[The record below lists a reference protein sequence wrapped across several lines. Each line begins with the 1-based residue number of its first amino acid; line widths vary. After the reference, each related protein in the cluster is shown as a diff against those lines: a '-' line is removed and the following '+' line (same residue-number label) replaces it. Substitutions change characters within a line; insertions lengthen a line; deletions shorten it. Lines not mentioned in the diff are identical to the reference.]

1 MTSQGQAALFD
12 AIHDIDDIVA
22 VADATGM
29 VVYANQQ
36 AIELLRVV
44 PGTTTLWEAV
54 PAPMADRV
62 RDVIRRTIA
71 EQSSIEFTE
80 RVGVRNDWFD
90 LRFQARGER
99 VVMIGREANARVIR
113 DQLTEFESR
122 LTRVD
127 DRSVTAEELL
137 ARAAAEFRTMA
148 GWDVAESWMLMGGRE
163 WKLIAS
169 VTSGRPGLD
178 EFQAAMD
185 EQRFELHFGL
195 PGLAARTLHPVYLE
209 ELTPEHGF
217 VPGNLATA
225 AGLRAGLA
233 VPLLSNGNA
242 VAILVFLHGESFG
255 NDPSRGL
262 VEAFLPRLAELIG
275 HARELEMAD
284 HLFELSLDGLVVA
297 GTDRYFR
304 RVNPAFCEMLGRTD
318 RELLDLPWD
327 HWIHPEDLAA
337 TEVQNERLT
346 RGLRTVN
353 SFTNRYRH
361 ADGGWRWLEWAVFP
375 DAAHDLIYGTVRD
388 VTERRRTT
396 EIESLHR
403 DALEH
408 LARRAPLTEIL
419 TDLVRSA
426 EILVPDAV
434 GSILL
439 VRDGHLHGGAAP
451 NLPAPF
457 MKALEGQPIGP
468 TAGTC
473 GSAAWRD
480 AVVLTT
486 DIQHDPLWS
495 NWRELAAE
503 HGLVACWS
511 MPFHTADGAVAGTVA
526 IYPDSTRA
534 PTSAQLTTMETI
546 ARLASVAV
554 EHRRV
559 DEELRLL
566 QAAIENLNDMVMI
579 TEAGPIDEPGP
590 RIRFVN
596 RAFERVTGWHRS
608 DVIGR
613 SPRFLQ
619 GDVTDPATLERVRTA
634 LAQWHPVREELQ
646 NVRRDGTPF
655 WVEMDIA
662 PVADATGQFTHW
674 VAVDRDITER
684 RNLEEQLRES
694 QKMEA
699 VGRLAGGI
707 AHDFNNMLTAISGF
721 AELLSLDL
729 QDASTEAKSHLKEI
743 VRAATRSAELTRK
756 LLAFSRKQ
764 LLQPRTIDLSDT
776 VRELSTLLGRV
787 VGESIHQRLRLAEE
801 QVCVT
806 VDPGQ
811 LEQVLLNLV
820 VNAKDAMPTGGS
832 LQIETAEVELSD
844 DFAASHVGIP
854 PGTYGMLAVTDTGV
868 GIDPAVRARIF
879 EPFFTTKAGQGGT
892 GLGLSTVIGIVTQS
906 GGHVVVESEVGSGT
920 TMTVYF
926 PLVAA
931 LPTPPDPV
939 SPATTETGSG
949 TILLVEDEELLR
961 SLVTRIFTRA
971 GFTVLSAPDG
981 EVALEMAAQHTGPLD
996 LLLTDVVLPGINGRL
1011 VAERVH
1017 ALRPETLVLF
1027 MSGYTEDAI
1036 VHDGIL
1042 GGEIDFLEKPFSRQ
1056 ELLAKV
1062 MAMLGAR

>member
-1 MTSQGQAALFD
+1 MTSQGQAALID

-22 VADATGM
+22 VADATGV
-29 VVYANQQ
+29 VVYANRQ
-36 AIELLRVV
+36 AIDLLRLV
-44 PGTTTLWEAV
+44 PGVTTLGDAV
-54 PAPMADRV
+54 PASMAEHV
-62 RDVIRRTIA
+62 RDVVRRTIA
-71 EQSSIEFTE
+71 EQSTVEFTE
-80 RVGVRNDWFD
+80 RIGVRNDWFD

-122 LTRVD
+122 LTRTG

-137 ARAAAEFRTMA
+137 ARATAEFRSMA
-148 GWDVAESWMLMGGRE
+148 GWDVGESWMLMGGRE
-163 WKLIAS
+163 WRLIAS
-169 VTSGRPGLD
+169 VTSGRPGLA
-178 EFQAAMD
+178 EFQAAMH
-185 EQRFELHFGL
+185 EQRFDLDVGL
-195 PGLAARTLHPVYLE
+195 PGLAARTRHPVYLDA
-209 ELTPEHGF
+209 LTADHGF
-217 VPGNLATA
+217 VRGNLAAA

-233 VPLLSNGNA
+233 VPLPNNGST
-242 VAILVFLHGESFG
+242 VAILVFLHGEPFG
-255 NDPSRGL
+255 DDPSRGL

-297 GTDRYFR
+297 GTDTYFR
-304 RVNPAFCEMLGRTD
+304 RVNPAFCEILGRTEH
-318 RELLDLPWD
+318 ELLSVPWD
-327 HWIHPEDLAA
+327 HWIHPDDLAA
-337 TEVQNERLT
+337 TEVQNQRLT
-346 RGLRTVN
+346 RGLRTVTP
-353 SFTNRYRH
+353 FANRYRH

-388 VTERRRTT
+388 VTEKRRTT

-408 LARRAPLTEIL
+408 LARRAPLAEIL
-419 TDLVRSA
+419 TDLVQSA
-426 EILVPDAV
+426 EILVPEAV

-439 VRDGHLHGGAAP
+439 VREGRLFGGAAP
-451 NLPAPF
+451 NLPAAYIN
-457 MKALEGQPIGP
+457 ALEGQAIGP
-468 TAGTC
+468 AAGTC

-480 AVVLTT
+480 AMVITT
-486 DIQHDPLWS
+486 DIQHDPLWAE
-495 NWRELAAE
+495 WRGLAAA

-511 MPFHTADGAVAGTVA
+511 VPFHTADGAVAGTVA

-534 PTSAQLTTMETI
+534 PTTIQLATMETI

-566 QAAIENLNDMVMI
+566 QAAVESLNDMVMI
-579 TEAGPIDEPGP
+579 TEAGAMDEPGP

-596 RAFERVTGWHRS
+596 RAFERVTGWLRS
-608 DVIGR
+608 EVIGR
-613 SPRFLQ
+613 SPRFLH
-619 GDVTDPATLERVRTA
+619 GDVTDRATLDRVRTA
-634 LAQWHPVREELQ
+634 LAHWQPVREELQ

-655 WVEMDIA
+655 WIEMDIA
-662 PVADATGQFTHW
+662 PVADATGSFTHW

-729 QDASTEAKSHLKEI
+729 QDATTEAKSHLREI

-764 LLQPRTIDLSDT
+764 LLQPRTLDLSDT
-776 VRELSTLLGRV
+776 VRELSTLLGRI
-787 VGESIHQRLRLAEE
+787 VGESIHQRLRLAEA

-820 VNAKDAMPTGGS
+820 VNAKDAMPDGGS
-832 LQIETAEVELSD
+832 LQIETAEVELTD
-844 DFAASHVGIP
+844 DFASSHVGIP

-879 EPFFTTKAGQGGT
+879 EPFFTTKAEQGGT

-906 GGHVVVESEVGSGT
+906 GGHMVVESELGSGT
-920 TMTVYF
+920 TMSVYF
-926 PLVAA
+926 PLVEAP
-931 LPTPPDPV
+931 PTPPEPV
-939 SPATTETGSG
+939 AVLTAETGSG

-981 EVALEMAAQHTGPLD
+981 EQALEMAAQHTGPLD

-1011 VAERVH
+1011 VADGVQ

-1036 VHDGIL
+1036 VHDGVL